1 RAAARG
7 PRLALLA
14 AAVARL
20 APGAAAPPPA
30 EVLPQ
35 SSGAVV
41 DLTDADFDDRV
52 RNGTEVPWLVK
63 FYAPWCGHCKALS
76 PVWEDLAK
84 RLGGGG
90 ARAAARVARVDATA
104 ETSLRD
110 DFDVR
115 SYPALKLIAEGSVY
129 NYKGPRVADALEVLT
144 CLFSPCVDG
153 HRCCLCVLS
162 LSLFPSPWAAFSHLV
177 AHVMCPVPSVHVSPA
192 KSGSPTPPQC
202 SLLGAL

>member
-52 RNGTEVPWLVK
+52 RNGT
-63 FYAPWCGHCKALS
+63 
-76 PVWEDLAK
+76 EDLAK